1 MSYQI
6 IGNDG
11 RTYGPATLDQVR
23 VWISQ
28 GRAESRTPVLVAG
41 TSTWSTL
48 GLLPEFAP
56 LFTAPPPL
64 TPPTPPIPPTSP
76 PIPASPPG
84 TLTPNSF
91 ATAGLVFGIISLLCC
106 CCCGGFPFNI
116 LGLVFSLIA
125 LVQISD
131 HPERYSGRS
140 QAIVGIALSAVS
152 FMIFL
157 ASLVGNHSNV
167 FYHMRGF

>member
-28 GRAESRTPVLVAG
+28 GRAESRTPVLVEAS
-41 TSTWSTL
+41 TSWSTL

-56 LFTAPPPL
+56 LFTAPPPV
-64 TPPTPPIPPTSP
+64 TPSAPPAAPPLRANSGAIPT
-76 PIPASPPG
+76 
-84 TLTPNSF
+84 NSF
-91 ATAGLVFGIISLLCC
+91 ATAGLVLGIISLMCC

-125 LVQISD
+125 IVQISN
-131 HPERYSGRS
+131 HPEQSSGQA
-140 QAIVGIALSAVS
+140 QAIVGIVLSAAS
-152 FMIFL
+152 FLIFL
-157 ASLVGNHSNV
+157 ASLVGNNSHV
-167 FYHMRGF
+167 FYHNRGF